1 MRMKCNFLFVGI
13 MSLFACMATS
23 AFAAVPVHQV
33 QIVAE
38 DMCCQ
43 GCARKVSGQ
52 LYAARG
58 VKEVGVDMKTR
69 TVTISLPESKAASL
83 GQLWH
88 AVERGDGGPKQ
99 LVTSEATYTLS
110 RPDQET
116 NPQQTVG
123 VASPLTVAID
133 NLHCQGCAK
142 KIAAQLYAIKGVT
155 RVSVD
160 MQKETLIVET
170 QRGVQISPWAVIDAV
185 SRAKERPLAV
195 LGSHGQLTIKW
206 ATKTKP
212 KNHQQAQQ
220 PNLGGIQR

>member
-1 MRMKCNFLFVGI
+1 MRMKCKVLLVGV
-13 MSLFACMATS
+13 MSLLASMTTS
-23 AFAAVPVHQV
+23 VTAAVPIRQV

-58 VKEVGVDMKTR
+58 VKEVGVDMTTH
-69 TVTISLPESKAASL
+69 TVTVSLPESKAATL

-88 AVERGDGGPKQ
+88 AVERGDGGPQQ
-99 LVTSEATYTLS
+99 LVTSEATYTLV
-110 RPDQET
+110 RPDNESS
-116 NPQQTVG
+116 PQQAVR

-133 NLHCQGCAK
+133 NLHCQGCAR

-160 MQKETLIVET
+160 MQKETLTVET
-170 QRGVQISPWAVIDAV
+170 RRDIQISPWAVIDAV

-195 LGSHGQLTIKW
+195 LGSHGKLAIEWTSE
-206 ATKTKP
+206 ATP

-220 PNLGGIQR
+220 PNLEGIQR

>member
-1 MRMKCNFLFVGI
+1 MRMMCKFLFVGVL
-13 MSLFACMATS
+13 SLIASMTTS
-23 AFAAVPVHQV
+23 VAAAAPVRQV

-43 GCARKVSGQ
+43 GCARKVSAQ

-58 VKEVGVDMKTR
+58 VKDVGVDMTTH
-69 TVTISLPESKAASL
+69 TVTISLPESQSATL

-99 LVTSEATYTLS
+99 LATSEATYTLV
-110 RPDQET
+110 RPDHEASS
-116 NPQQTVG
+116 QQAAR
-123 VASPLTVAID
+123 VASTFTVAID
-133 NLHCQGCAK
+133 NLHCQGCAR

-160 MQKETLIVET
+160 MQKETLTIET
-170 QRGVQISPWAVIDAV
+170 RRDIQISPWAVIDAV
-185 SRAKERPLAV
+185 GRAKERPLAV
-195 LGSHGQLTIKW
+195 HGIHGQLAIKW
-206 ATKTKP
+206 ANEATP

-220 PNLGGIQR
+220 PELKGIQR

>member
-1 MRMKCNFLFVGI
+1 MRMKCNFLFVGV

-69 TVTISLPESKAASL
+69 TVTVSLPESKGATL
-83 GQLWH
+83 GQLWN
-88 AVERGDGGPKQ
+88 AVERGDGNPKQ
-99 LVTSEATYTLS
+99 LVTAEATYTLA
-110 RPDQET
+110 RPDQDA
-116 NPQQTVG
+116 NPRQTVG
-123 VASPLTVAID
+123 VAAPLTVAID
-133 NLHCQGCAK
+133 NLHCQGCAN
-142 KIAAQLYAIKGVT
+142 KIAAQLYTIKGVT
-155 RVSVD
+155 HVSVD
-160 MQKETLIVET
+160 MQKGTLMVETL
-170 QRGVQISPWAVIDAV
+170 RDVQISPWAAIDAV
-185 SRAKERPLAV
+185 SKAKERPLAV
-195 LGSHGQLTIKW
+195 LGSHGQLTIEW